1 MFQSKYTVSIL
12 NSKWEPM
19 KRNLKL
25 RVIPR
30 QDEYIFFNE
39 QYYEVLKV
47 VHMLNKN
54 QDIFIIVNELISQ
67 PEK

>member
-1 MFQSKYTVSIL
+1 MFKSKYSVSIL
-12 NSKWEPM
+12 NPKWKPM
-19 KRNLKL
+19 KINLKL
-25 RVIPR
+25 RIIPR

-54 QDIFIIVNELISQ
+54 QDIFVIVNELTNQ
-67 PEK
+67 PVK